1 MNREDFI
8 SWLNRPLTDTDLKII
23 DDLVSMIKNYDQN
36 MEEKLYLIQKINKI
50 DKILKEKK
58 EEIEVLE

>member
-1 MNREDFI
+1 MNKEDFI

-36 MEEKLYLIQKINKI
+36 MEEKLYLIQKMDKI
-50 DKILKEKK
+50 DKY
-58 EEIEVLE
+58 